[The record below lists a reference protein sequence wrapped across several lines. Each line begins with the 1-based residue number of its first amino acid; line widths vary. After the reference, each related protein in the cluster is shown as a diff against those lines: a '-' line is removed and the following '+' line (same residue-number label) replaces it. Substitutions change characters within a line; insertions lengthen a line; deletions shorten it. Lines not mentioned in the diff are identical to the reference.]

1 MLLLG
6 FLMDNL
12 LCFLYFF
19 FYKLN
24 ENVVLL
30 DDNDFYVD

>member
-12 LCFLYFF
+12 FF

-24 ENVVLL
+24 KNVVLL